1 MAGAK
6 LFVGNLNWSV
16 NSERLREIF
25 FEYGTVQSANEGKG
39 FGFVEMSSQQ
49 EAEEARKA
57 LNGTQLNGQVAQRR
71 PCKATSKRER
81 QARRRSRKILRGE
94 VSWIFVSKMVTS
106 KKR

>member
-1 MAGAK
+1 MAGAR

-57 LNGTQLNGQVAQRR
+57 LNGTQLMGRLLNVDHAKPPQRE
-71 PCKATSKRER
+71 KGR
-81 QARRRSRKILRGE
+81 QGGGRG
-94 VSWIFVSKMVTS
+94 
-106 KKR
+106 RY